1 MLFRSSKQWTKL
13 IFQTSKV
20 FPQVSH
26 YNEEGSERKWTT
38 YLTIWSRMPYHWA
51 TLPYAQRQEDKL
63 GLRTISKQTISS
75 SKIQKPVINYN
86 EIWRESIIYVPG

>member
-20 FPQVSH
+20 FPQVTR

-51 TLPYAQRQEDKL
+51 TLPYAQRQEDIL
-63 GLRTISKQTISS
+63 GFENNL
-75 SKIQKPVINYN
+75 
-86 EIWRESIIYVPG
+86 